1 MHQYQAMPRP
11 RRKRT
16 PDQWTRRIMA
26 DRRALEGVFHQR
38 GYTDFKWIDPQD
50 IVVAEWVRMKCR
62 YGCSDYGTNA
72 SCPPNVP
79 SVAECRRFFHEYSVA
94 VMFHFEKRVDAP
106 EDRYAWSG
114 SVNRG
119 LLELEREVFL
129 LGCAKA
135 FLLFM
140 DCCQL
145 CSDCAGT
152 EAECRNPEAVRP
164 SPEGLAVDVFST
176 VKRYGLPIEVLSD
189 YTQPMNRYAFLLVE

>member
-1 MHQYQAMPRP
+1 
-11 RRKRT
+11 
-16 PDQWTRRIMA
+16 MA
-26 DRRALEGVFHQR
+26 DRRALEQVIHGH
-38 GYTDFKWIDPQD
+38 GYTDFKWIDPKD
-50 IVVAEWVRMKCR
+50 IVVAQWVRMKCR
-62 YGCSDYGTNA
+62 YGCSDYGTNP

-79 SVAECRRFFHEYSVA
+79 SVAECRQFFDEYSSA
-94 VMFHFEKRVDAP
+94 VIFHFQKRVDAP
-106 EDRYAWSG
+106 QERYSWSG

-119 LLELEREVFL
+119 LLKLEREFFL
-129 LGCAKA
+129 LGHEKA
-135 FLLFM
+135 FLVFM

-152 EAECRNPEAVRP
+152 SALCRNPEAVRP